1 MRHARRVGL
10 DEGKGWL
17 ASCKLHEAPLSCGK
31 ALEDMAHFAPVGV
44 TNNFFFL
51 FRVPYT
57 GDLLQ

>member
-1 MRHARRVGL
+1 M
-10 DEGKGWL
+10 DEGKCWL